1 MRICNN
7 FDIKNNYNNKPVFK
21 NSDIKK
27 EQHNPTPNKSKT
39 TAPKFQMPS
48 FVALKIHDDEQFFEA
63 FLNKKGRVTKKEY
76 DEIIK
81 KHPSAIIKAQK
92 FIENQTV
99 TLSSPKQIA
108 KAALKLKEKYDN
120 EYNQDYIIASIG
132 TSPAPITEVMSA
144 LGCKVIFI
152 PASGL
157 NSIATSKHYI
167 FRKQCPTVASRI
179 ANVNYIVKYAK
190 KNGLNQNRN
199 DYLILLD
206 YCYTGVGLTNLCDI
220 FIEEG
225 VFNPNKMHDRS
236 ILNDLS
242 ESSNLKDK
250 NSIFRL
256 EDLANI
262 SHDMQH
268 SNFEHI
274 CNVPHFYVYDED
286 NKVVEHSIFSDGK
299 KRRELFKEF
308 DSYSLPLARAFGLC
322 AIHEAINYKT

>member
-7 FDIKNNYNNKPVFK
+7 FDIKNNYNNKPTFK
-21 NSDIKK
+21 NLDIKTDQHSQTLK
-27 EQHNPTPNKSKT
+27 EGKT
-39 TAPKFQMPS
+39 IAPKFQIPS
-48 FVALKIHDDEQFFEA
+48 FVALKIQDDEQFFTT

-81 KHPSAIIKAQK
+81 KHPSTIIKAQK
-92 FIENQTV
+92 FVENQTV

-157 NSIATSKHYI
+157 NSIAINRHYI
-167 FRKQCPTVASRI
+167 FRKQYPTVASRI
-179 ANVNYIVKYAK
+179 ANVNHIVKYAK
-190 KNGLNQNRN
+190 KNGLNQKRN

-206 YCYTGVGLTNLCDI
+206 YCYTGTGLTNLCDI
-220 FIEEG
+220 FCEEG
-225 VFNPNKMHDRS
+225 VFTPNKMHDRS

-242 ESSNLKDK
+242 ESSNLRDK

-274 CNVPHFYVYDED
+274 CNVPHFYVYDDDKKATER
-286 NKVVEHSIFSDGK
+286 SISSDGK
-299 KRRELFKEF
+299 KRRGLFKEF
-308 DSYSLPLARAFGLC
+308 DSYSLPLARAFSLC